1 MNISSTFYDLRI
13 YVYNES
19 FMHQVKKFKLQIMNI
34 DEIIGFGHCIPN
46 KTVEYVNTKYGD
58 FKLRSP
64 ISFHLQ
70 RIEDNF

>member
-1 MNISSTFYDLRI
+1 
-13 YVYNES
+13 
-19 FMHQVKKFKLQIMNI
+19 MNI

-46 KTVEYVNTKYGD
+46 KTVEYINTKYGD

-70 RIEDNF
+70 RIEGNF